1 MPKTQFPW
9 QIKKGESLS
18 YWEVS
23 GLTETPFAGEADT
36 LPDKVNYTYINGFT
50 DVGDLPCRIAFWNDM
65 KGRDVTCPHD
75 AQMAETRIQ
84 PSQSVLDFSGFWFCP
99 THLQRVLR
107 CVVNAPTTRNYQF
120 RVHTAGGVRVWV
132 NGEPGFA
139 FEPLVR
145 NKPQES
151 LETLALSEGANE
163 IVVHLEDIAERDT
176 VYSLELLYEGSE
188 ETDADLQVGLSATYD
203 AEALREAE
211 AFISS
216 VQPDKLYYSEGHV
229 ELQFEGSLP
238 EDAQVHVETL
248 PLLKPTLAGSM
259 GTYTLPK
266 GANRLVGPRVDDLA
280 PATNLVRVTLF
291 TQGLGVAR
299 EVGVVCLK
307 DLEKGTGSTLEE
319 RRNELLTSSAQ
330 TGESHLS
337 HALAKLHA
345 GTDLDTAEKLLLEA
359 LSKISR
365 REDCADFAF
374 LPLLWIWKDHAWTKF
389 SEQTWR
395 RVRSTIL
402 GFRYWFDEPGN
413 DAMWFWSEN
422 HTLCFHASQY
432 LAGIMFPE
440 DLFLCSGRQGQHQKQ
455 VGYERLLKWF
465 ETVERDGLAEW
476 NSIPYYPID
485 FIGLTALYHLA
496 QDADIRDRSKAL
508 MDSIFQMMALHTQ
521 SGLPAGTM
529 GRCYDKDIFAGPAS
543 ELATLCHFAWGN
555 GFVSSGNFASTL
567 VALSDYAPPEETST
581 YASVPEGRALET
593 SYTQGHEH
601 AGKLKLCKTA
611 DAQLS
616 TVVDHKTGQHGH
628 QQHVQ
633 DVMLAGNPYARFWIN
648 HPGETQVWGSGRPSY
663 WSGNGTLP
671 RADQTGPVGLM
682 IFNAAENETDFT
694 HLYGP
699 LHICDEH
706 ELTGNWLFAR
716 VKDGFTAFYTANGME
731 PLQTG
736 CFAGVEFRSSGRR
749 NAWVTVTGS
758 AQIETFAE
766 FKARLLTS
774 SISWNLETLS
784 LSVEFNGQGN
794 LSLNWEGE
802 LRVNGKQSVFENLSP
817 VPRIGLKR
825 LDQSSL
831 TQEEAHV

>member
-9 QIKKGESLS
+9 QIKKGEPLS

-50 DVGDLPCRIAFWNDM
+50 DVGDLPCRIAFWNDK
-65 KGRDVTCPHD
+65 KGRDIPCPSNAD
-75 AQMAETRIQ
+75 FNESRIQ
-84 PSQSVLDFSGFWFCP
+84 PLQSMLDFSGFWFCP

-107 CVVNAPTTRNYQF
+107 CVVNAPAAGKYRF
-120 RVHTAGGVRVWV
+120 RVRTSGAVRVWA
-132 NGEPGFA
+132 NGELGFA

-151 LETLALSEGANE
+151 IETLELAEGTNE
-163 IVVHLEDIAERDT
+163 IIVHLEDIAERDT
-176 VYSLELLYEGSE
+176 VYSLELIYEGSE
-188 ETDADLQVGLSATYD
+188 QTEVDLQVGLSATYD
-203 AEALREAE
+203 AVALRAAE

-216 VQPDKLYYSEGHV
+216 VQPDKLYYSEGNV
-229 ELQFEGSLP
+229 ELQFEGTLP
-238 EDAQVHVETL
+238 EDAQIHVETL
-248 PLLKPTLAGSM
+248 PLLKPTLAGSK

-266 GANRLVGPRVDDLA
+266 GVNRLVGPRVDELA
-280 PATNLVRVTLF
+280 PATNLVRVTLT
-291 TQGLGVAR
+291 TQGLGVSR

-307 DLEKGTGSTLEE
+307 DLQQGSGTTLEE
-319 RRNELLTSSAQ
+319 RRAELLASSAQ

-337 HALAKLHA
+337 HALAKLHM
-345 GTDLDTAEKLLLEA
+345 GTELESAEKLLLEA

-374 LPLLWIWKDHAWTKF
+374 LPLLWIWKDHAWTKL

-432 LAGIMFPE
+432 LAGTMFPD
-440 DLFLCSGRQGQHQKQ
+440 DLFLCSGRQGQLQKQ
-455 VGYERLLKWF
+455 IGYERLLKWF

-496 QDADIRDRSKAL
+496 PDADIRDRSEAL
-508 MDSIFQMMALHTQ
+508 MHSIFQMMALHTQ

-555 GFVSSGNFASTL
+555 GFVSSGNFASTMI
-567 VALSDYAPPEETST
+567 ALSDYTPPEETSA
-581 YASVPEGRALET
+581 YALVAQGRALET

-601 AGKLKLCKTA
+601 AGKLKLYKTA

-616 TVVDHKTGQHGH
+616 TVADHKTGQHGH

-633 DVMLAGNPYARFWIN
+633 DVMLTGNPYARFWIN

-671 RADQTGPVGLM
+671 RADQSGPAGLM
-682 IFNAAENETDFT
+682 IFNSAEEEADFT
-694 HLYGP
+694 HLNGP
-699 LHICDEH
+699 LHVCDEH
-706 ELTGNWLFAR
+706 EFSGNWLFAR
-716 VKDGFTAFYTANGME
+716 VKDGFTAFYAANGIE
-731 PLQTG
+731 QLQTG
-736 CFAGVEFRSSGRR
+736 CFAGVEFRSPGRR
-749 NAWVTVTGS
+749 NAWLTVTGS
-758 AQIETFAE
+758 AQTETFTA

-774 SISWNLETLS
+774 NISWNAETLTLNAEIEGQGS
-784 LSVEFNGQGN
+784 LS
-794 LSLNWEGE
+794 LTWEGK
-802 LRVNGKQSVFENLSP
+802 LKADGQLVSFENLSP
-817 VPRIGLKR
+817 VPRIGMRR
-825 LDQSSL
+825 LDQTRS
-831 TQEEAHV
+831 TQETAYV